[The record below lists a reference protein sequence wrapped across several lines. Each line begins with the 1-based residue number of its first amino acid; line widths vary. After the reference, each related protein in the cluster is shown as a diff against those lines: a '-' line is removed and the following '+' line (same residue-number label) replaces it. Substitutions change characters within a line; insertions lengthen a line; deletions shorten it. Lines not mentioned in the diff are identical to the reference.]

1 MTHKVYDNGVT
12 RDATPEEEAMFL
24 ALQAALPQQKAN
36 DVRQERNQ
44 KLTACDWTQ
53 LPDVDPAISSAWAP
67 YRQALRD
74 VPEQPGF
81 PDNVQWPVPPT

>member
-1 MTHKVYDNGVT
+1 MTYKIFENDVL
-12 RDATPEEEAMFL
+12 RDATPEEVANYDRIL
-24 ALQAALPQQKAN
+24 LVAA
-36 DVRQERNQ
+36 QERKDSVRNDRNQ
-44 KLTACDWTQ
+44 RLMACDWTQ
-53 LPDVDPAISSAWAP
+53 LPDVGANINAAWIS

>member
-1 MTHKVYDNGVT
+1 MTHKVYEHGVL
-12 RDATPEEEAMFL
+12 RDPTPEEDAALVAIEAL
-24 ALQAALPQQKAN
+24 LPQQKAAS
-36 DVRQERNQ
+36 VRQERNQ
-44 KLTACDWTQ
+44 RLTACDWTQ
-53 LPDVDPAISSAWAP
+53 LPDVDPAITAAWVP